1 MLTAVLV
8 ASNEKASIWKNLDIR
23 ILNVNGRFISL
34 QYSLLL
40 LTKFEMLKYF
50 TSVNSEGFR

>member
-8 ASNEKASIWKNLDIR
+8 ASNETASICKNLDIR